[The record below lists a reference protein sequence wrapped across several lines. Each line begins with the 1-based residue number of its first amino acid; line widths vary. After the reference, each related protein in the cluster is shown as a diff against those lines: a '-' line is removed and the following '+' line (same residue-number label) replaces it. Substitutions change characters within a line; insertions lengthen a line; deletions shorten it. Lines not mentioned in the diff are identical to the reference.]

1 MSIESL
7 VSQFGMTLYHFVP
20 TTSTGADGQVSRSYS
35 ATATSRIGFV
45 QPTSANESTA
55 QGRNT
60 ERRTATIYFAA
71 VFRVDVDDEFHDV
84 QLGAARTWRVTG
96 RVNPGELATT
106 FSASRLNMMPV
117 DVIEIEPAVDVGG
130 F

>member
-20 TTSTGADGQVSRSYS
+20 TTSTGADGQVSRSYA

-60 ERRTATIYFAA
+60 ERRTAT
-71 VFRVDVDDEFHDV
+71 VFRVDVDDEFHDA
-84 QLGAARTWRVTG
+84 QIGAARTWRVTG

-106 FSASRLNMMPV
+106 FSASRLSMMAV
-117 DVIEIEPAVDVGG
+117 DVIEIEPVVDVGG